1 MIFLEWRPAAPSS
14 SRSTTALGAA
24 AATAAAGWMLTAT
37 RLHARTRQLH
47 RAHHDPVTGLLTR
60 AAWEPAAQAA
70 LRHRDCTV
78 GLVDLDGFKAVN
90 DNHGHKVGDEVL
102 RTVATRLKTQLG
114 HLAVVG
120 RIGGDELAF
129 VTRGLR
135 PGDLD
140 TLVSALTTPIPT
152 TNAGVLQVGVSLG
165 ISTLGRQAALSDALV
180 AADLAMYEAKST
192 RQGGGWRVCSPRSHA
207 AALPALCPAPRQE
220 TRAFGPATQEVN
232 QR

>member
-1 MIFLEWRPAAPSS
+1 MIFLEWRPAAPLS

-60 AAWEPAAQAA
+60 AAFEPAAQAA

-90 DNHGHKVGDEVL
+90 DTHGHKAGDEVL
-102 RTVATRLKTQLG
+102 RAVATRLKTQLG

-135 PGDLD
+135 PGELD
-140 TLVSALTTPIPT
+140 MLVSALTTPIPT
-152 TNAGVLQVGVSLG
+152 NAGLLQVGVSLG
-165 ISTLGRQAALSDALV
+165 ISTLDRQATLSDALV

-192 RQGGGWRVCSPRSHA
+192 RQSGGWRVCSPRSHA

-220 TRAFGPATQEVN
+220 AAVGPATQEVN

>member
-37 RLHARTRQLH
+37 RLHTRTRQLH
-47 RAHHDPVTGLLTR
+47 RAHRDPVTGLLTR
-60 AAWEPAAQAA
+60 AAFEPAAQAA
-70 LRHRDCTV
+70 LCHRDCTV
-78 GLVDLDGFKAVN
+78 GLGDLDGFKAVN
-90 DNHGHKVGDEVL
+90 DTHGHQVGDEVL
-102 RTVATRLKTQLG
+102 RAVATRLKTQLG

-135 PGDLD
+135 PVDLD
-140 TLVSALTTPIPT
+140 ALVSALTAPIS
-152 TNAGVLQVGVSLG
+152 TNAGLLRVGVSLG
-165 ISTLGRQAALSDALV
+165 ISTLGRQAVLSNALV

-207 AALPALCPAPRQE
+207 ADLPALCPAPRQE
-220 TRAFGPATQEVN
+220 ARAIGPATQEVN